1 MRIEKIIMKPNI
13 CFYMKKSYIFR
24 QKTEFQQRRSTY
36 GLCHHGFGQV
46 LFDVNHDQV
55 NFLKDVLL

>member
-1 MRIEKIIMKPNI
+1 MFLFEKEL
-13 CFYMKKSYIFR
+13 YRSKKKI
-24 QKTEFQQRRSTY
+24 EFQQRRPTY